1 MKSRISKEVRETVFK
16 NPIVHIACDTR
27 GSSKR
32 LVAAVKEGLDCLGVE
47 SIDHGLLSTPQL
59 HYMTANHEKNYTS
72 PKMSAI
78 KKFTI
83 LTYLYETLS
92 K

>member
-1 MKSRISKEVRETVFK
+1 MKEILTESYSKEIEGYLQPLLMKSRISKEVRETIFT

-32 LVAAVKEGLDCLGVE
+32 LVAAVKEGLGCFGVE

-59 HYMTANHEKNYTS
+59 HYMTANN
-72 PKMSAI
+72 
-78 KKFTI
+78 
-83 LTYLYETLS
+83 
-92 K
+92 